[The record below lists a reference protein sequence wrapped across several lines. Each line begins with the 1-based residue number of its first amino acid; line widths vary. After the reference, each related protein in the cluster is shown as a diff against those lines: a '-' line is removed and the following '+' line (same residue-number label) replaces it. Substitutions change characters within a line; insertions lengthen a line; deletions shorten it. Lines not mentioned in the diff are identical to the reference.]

1 MSRLGRCQGCIHRR
15 PVAHLADEED
25 IRILTQGL
33 ADAICKRR
41 KMRSQFALCNQGSL
55 SLFDIFNRVLQ
66 GNDMTGTPFIDELQ
80 DAPERR
86 RLAAAR
92 RAANQDQAA
101 MQRTESFQKG
111 LIIIR
116 RQRFQRIEETDD
128 SVQAGVFPTDM
139 KAAAQASLPGK
150 GTITALPFRPTDVT

>member
-1 MSRLGRCQGCIHRR
+1 
-15 PVAHLADEED
+15 
-25 IRILTQGL
+25 
-33 ADAICKRR
+33 
-41 KMRSQFALCNQGSL
+41 
-55 SLFDIFNRVLQ
+55 
-66 GNDMTGTPFIDELQ
+66 
-80 DAPERR
+80 
-86 RLAAAR
+86 
-92 RAANQDQAA
+92 